1 MGGIHIF
8 EKPCYREIRAMR
20 GRVMRGLPVHIFEVL
35 FIQWWWISDSPL
47 PSTYLIEWDWY
58 SSSTYNRF
66 LSANIC
72 VYLHTHTYGVQYI
85 YFCAIE
91 SVQKNDFHYGTGV
104 EKKLHYFKLGEGEL
118 AYCCLITQVCK
129 YFFFITDSSSSFF
142 FTERKRA
149 RSSYRRRYVLP
160 QLMLPTTL

>member
-1 MGGIHIF
+1 MLYIYLKF
-8 EKPCYREIRAMR
+8 
-20 GRVMRGLPVHIFEVL
+20 F

-85 YFCAIE
+85 LYIYYFCAIE

-160 QLMLPTTL
+160 QLMLPTTLLTTHRKNHVTYIVL

>member
-1 MGGIHIF
+1 MV
-8 EKPCYREIRAMR
+8 YN
-20 GRVMRGLPVHIFEVL
+20 
-35 FIQWWWISDSPL
+35 
-47 PSTYLIEWDWY
+47 TYIY
-58 SSSTYNRF
+58 
-66 LSANIC
+66 
-72 VYLHTHTYGVQYI
+72 

-91 SVQKNDFHYGTGV
+91 SVQKKNDFHYGTGDD
-104 EKKLHYFKLGEGEL
+104 KKLHYCKLGEL

-160 QLMLPTTL
+160 QLMLPTTLLTTHRKNHVTYIVL